1 MFSKRLFLDIYY
13 LRYCFDLKLI
23 NSKFN
28 LICFFFLIFYRKSF
42 FRREENEI

>member
-1 MFSKRLFLDIYY
+1 MFSKRLFLEIYY
-13 LRYCFDLKLI
+13 LRFCFDLKLI

-28 LICFFFLIFYRKSF
+28 LICFFLIFYRKSF